1 MRVSVV
7 LTTYNRASVLAR
19 TIEEILNQTLS
30 DFELIVTDDCSAD
43 ATTEIVRAYEKRDSR
58 VRYRRN
64 ERNLGM
70 PGNLNAGIAEAR
82 GEYVAN
88 LHDGDLHAGDLLEK
102 WAAALDDCPRAAF
115 VFNAYRVIEGDGRS
129 VAVYRE
135 DLAPCQPGS
144 RLLTDVIFRRWRF
157 DSPVRGTVMAR
168 RAVYRDLGPFQARFG
183 FCSDVDMW
191 MRMANAYHV
200 AYVNEPLIIVP
211 DVKALPRQIDVNHY
225 ESQRLVERM
234 FWEGRQRHFQG
245 HRVRMAVESGRHLL
259 HVAGARGVALAAHA
273 RQGLRFLWK
282 DNGPR

>member
-1 MRVSVV
+1 MKVSVV

-19 TIEEILNQTLS
+19 TIEEILSQTLTE
-30 DFELIVTDDCSAD
+30 FELIVSDDCSAD
-43 ATTEIVRAYEKRDSR
+43 ATTDVVRAYEKRDSR

-64 ERNLGM
+64 EQNLGM

-88 LHDGDLHAGDLLEK
+88 LHDGDLHAVDLLEK

-115 VFNAYRVIEGDGRS
+115 VFNAYRVIDGDGRT

-135 DLAPCQPGS
+135 DLAPCQPGG

-200 AYVNEPLIIVP
+200 AYVNEPLIVVP
-211 DVKALPRQIDVNHY
+211 DVAALPRQIDVNHY

-245 HRVRMAVESGRHLL
+245 RPVRMTVESGRHVL
-259 HVAGARGVALAAHA
+259 HVAGARGLALA
-273 RQGLRFLWK
+273 RQGLRSLWK
-282 DNGPR
+282 GNGPR